1 MLGMCTFWYELK
13 ATDCEIADRRKKQL
27 SAVGRRWKI
36 LRQARR
42 GAQRKGQREM
52 VWFEI
57 AYRRTSIY
65 VTNKRLAMPMLMLK
79 ANYTDRTPPD
89 APVFCCS
96 SHER

>member
-1 MLGMCTFWYELK
+1 M
-13 ATDCEIADRRKKQL
+13 ADRRKKQL
-27 SAVGRRWKI
+27 FAVGRRWKI
-36 LRQARR
+36 LKQARR
-42 GAQRKGQREM
+42 EAQRRKMREM

-57 AYRRTSIY
+57 AYGRNSIY
-65 VTNKRLAMPMLMLK
+65 VTNKRLTMSTLTLK